1 MQLLKDFLKNELN
14 IIDVDNK
21 LSSFNAYEE
30 LLLEWNKKINLVS
43 RKNDSIETHLLNS
56 LFFIKEYPLKGFEK
70 LIDIGTG
77 GGFPGIPL
85 KIIYPDISIT
95 LLDSINKKVT
105 VVSDI
110 IQKLGFINAEA
121 ICGRAEDISKLD
133 KYNKKFDIV
142 ISKAVSTLDNL
153 YKWGDEFLN
162 DNGKFICIKGGD
174 VSEELYGLTRS
185 CPGIKIQVID
195 FNLPEKYN
203 IEDKKIVIIN

>member
-1 MQLLKDFLKNELN
+1 MQLLEDFLTNELGLN
-14 IIDVDNK
+14 DTDEKMDLFTEYQN
-21 LSSFNAYEE
+21 Y
-30 LLLEWNKKINLVS
+30 LLEWNKKINLVS
-43 RKNDSIETHLLNS
+43 RKTDSIETHLLNS

-70 LIDIGTG
+70 IIDIGTG

-121 ICGRAEDISKLD
+121 VCGRAEEISTQNRF
-133 KYNKKFDIV
+133 NKKYDIV

-153 YKWGDEFLN
+153 YNWGHEFLN
-162 DNGKFICIKGGD
+162 DNGKFICIKGGN
-174 VSEELYGLTRS
+174 VSDEISGLIKS
-185 CPGIKIQVID
+185 YPGIKTQVLD
-195 FNLPEKYN
+195 FLLPEKYN